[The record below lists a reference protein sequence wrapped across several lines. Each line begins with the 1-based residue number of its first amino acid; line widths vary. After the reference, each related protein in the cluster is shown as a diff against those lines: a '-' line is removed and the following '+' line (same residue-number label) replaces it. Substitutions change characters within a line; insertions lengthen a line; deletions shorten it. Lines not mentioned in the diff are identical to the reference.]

1 MMGLPWFRQGEII
14 ETATRELTDV
24 ISKKLVNAKASTFK
38 FWQVPAS
45 VALAANDA
53 EFALVA

>member
-1 MMGLPWFRQGEII
+1 MTVNQ
-14 ETATRELTDV
+14 ANQ
-24 ISKKLVNAKASTFK
+24 VNAKASTFK

-53 EFALVA
+53 EFALAA

>member
-1 MMGLPWFRQGEII
+1 MTVNQ
-14 ETATRELTDV
+14 A
-24 ISKKLVNAKASTFK
+24 KLVNANANTFK

-53 EFALVA
+53 EFALAA

>member
-1 MMGLPWFRQGEII
+1 MTVNQ
-14 ETATRELTDV
+14 A
-24 ISKKLVNAKASTFK
+24 KLVNANANTFK

-53 EFALVA
+53 GFALAA